1 MGKVINGIECEECLK
16 PELVRFQ
23 TGDVL
28 EGVLLQRNRV
38 ILGGKPAIQYLLEK
52 PNGMVVKFNGTADII
67 EKIQPG
73 YVGHFLS
80 ITCIGEDQMV
90 KRGDNYMKVFEI
102 FRSKDPVTKASSNGQ
117 AGASEPRAGDGTE
130 ITDADIPF

>member
-38 ILGGKPAIQYLLEK
+38 TLGGKPAIQYMLEK
-52 PNGMVVKFNGTADII
+52 PSGVVVKFNGTADII

-73 YVGHFLS
+73 YVGHYLQ

-102 FRSKDPVTKASSNGQ
+102 FRSKEPVSKANSNGHT
-117 AGASEPRAGDGTE
+117 GASETVAGDGTE

>member
-38 ILGGKPAIQYLLEK
+38 TLGGKPAIQYMLEK

-90 KRGDNYMKVFEI
+90 KRGENYMKIFEI
-102 FRSKDPVTKASSNGQ
+102 YRSKEPVSKPNGSGQ
-117 AGASEPRAGDGTE
+117 AGASEPAAGDGTE